1 MRDYYKIFHSDW
13 LASINE
19 AKEEA
24 RASGGQFVDLLRG
37 KQESGDAPNDPVVD
51 DVFMSIQ
58 VDKMN
63 LIKNCILGKQDSS
76 EVSDALAECG
86 KGKSISIHQTEKETP
101 SKNLTDWINLMG
113 ILFVEVVGKFGSKED
128 ANKLLY
134 APLSTQATFRK
145 SRVYRLEFD
154 GSDDQARAFCS

>member
-24 RASGGQFVDLLRG
+24 RVSGAQFVDLLRS
-37 KQESGDAPNDPVVD
+37 KQEAGAAPNDPVVD

-76 EVSDALAECG
+76 EAAAALADCGKREVDFYTSNNQRDALKQLNG
-86 KGKSISIHQTEKETP
+86 
-101 SKNLTDWINLMG
+101 LD
-113 ILFVEVVGKFGSKED
+113 
-128 ANKLLY
+128 
-134 APLSTQATFRK
+134 
-145 SRVYRLEFD
+145 
-154 GSDDQARAFCS
+154 